1 MTQEQTSNQLTLSGV
16 SKTYGS
22 IAALSDVSVT
32 FEGGKI
38 HALVGENG
46 AGKSTL
52 GKIMLGVETPDA
64 GALTWQGKEARF
76 STPAQ
81 ANKLGLV
88 GISQELSLMLDRS
101 VLDNLSIGRETC
113 IGPFVDDRA
122 TLKQAQR
129 VMDQYEMPLD
139 PRARV
144 GELPVA
150 DQQRVEILR
159 ALNQEANLIV
169 FDEPTARL
177 ESTEARKLML
187 ILRNL
192 ADQGK
197 AIVFISHFLEEV
209 LSVADTI
216 TILRNGEY
224 VRTNSASEETR
235 ASLVEGMTG
244 AADKGQFPPL
254 PTVDQGAEPL
264 LVVSGA
270 TTKGAFEDISLTIRP
285 GEIVGLSGLVGA
297 GRGELAHA
305 IYGAGRLDEGVVTF
319 DGAALAGHSVSNAV
333 DRGMALVPESR
344 RDQGLFMNRSIL
356 ENVSLPYLDRF
367 MGWLGLAAGREVAQV
382 KTFCEGTALKYG
394 ELGDPVS
401 TLSGGNQQKVLF
413 ARASLG
419 QPRLL
424 IADEPTRGVDVGAKR
439 GIYDLIV
446 GMASEGLGVLLI
458 SSEIE
463 EILGLSHRV
472 LVLSRGRVTA
482 ELVGDDI
489 NENAVMAAA
498 FGAN

>member
-1 MTQEQTSNQLTLSGV
+1 
-16 SKTYGS
+16 
-22 IAALSDVSVT
+22 
-32 FEGGKI
+32 
-38 HALVGENG
+38 
-46 AGKSTL
+46 
-52 GKIMLGVETPDA
+52 ML
-64 GALTWQGKEARF
+64 
-76 STPAQ
+76 
-81 ANKLGLV
+81 
-88 GISQELSLMLDRS
+88 
-101 VLDNLSIGRETC
+101 
-113 IGPFVDDRA
+113 
-122 TLKQAQR
+122 
-129 VMDQYEMPLD
+129 LD

-270 TTKGAFEDISLTIRP
+270 TTKGAFEDISFTIRP

-297 GRGELAHA
+297 GRSELAHA
-305 IYGAGRLDEGVVTF
+305 IYGAGRLEEGVVTF

-394 ELGDPVS
+394 EIGDPVS

-482 ELVGDDI
+482 ELAGDDI

>member
-1 MTQEQTSNQLTLSGV
+1 
-16 SKTYGS
+16 
-22 IAALSDVSVT
+22 
-32 FEGGKI
+32 
-38 HALVGENG
+38 
-46 AGKSTL
+46 
-52 GKIMLGVETPDA
+52 
-64 GALTWQGKEARF
+64 
-76 STPAQ
+76 
-81 ANKLGLV
+81 
-88 GISQELSLMLDRS
+88 
-101 VLDNLSIGRETC
+101 
-113 IGPFVDDRA
+113 
-122 TLKQAQR
+122 
-129 VMDQYEMPLD
+129 
-139 PRARV
+139 
-144 GELPVA
+144 
-150 DQQRVEILR
+150 
-159 ALNQEANLIV
+159 
-169 FDEPTARL
+169 
-177 ESTEARKLML
+177 
-187 ILRNL
+187 
-192 ADQGK
+192 
-197 AIVFISHFLEEV
+197 
-209 LSVADTI
+209 
-216 TILRNGEY
+216 
-224 VRTNSASEETR
+224 
-235 ASLVEGMTG
+235 MTG

-297 GRGELAHA
+297 GRSELAHA
-305 IYGAGRLDEGVVTF
+305 IYGAGRLEEGVVTF

-394 ELGDPVS
+394 EIGDPVS